1 VIVIK
6 DIFIEGQTLPEAY
19 HKGILALFTDGQ
31 LADCSDWNLK
41 NLESYS
47 QLECRMTIHIEEP
60 LKEPRISKLVICGPR
75 ELEQYRLEILD
86 GILDYAVEVEVERNG
101 KIEALEDYT
110 YHHRMVH
117 PFDQIDFII
126 NELRR
131 NAEMSSRRAV
141 IGIRDNQRDTQLSN
155 PACLQSIQ
163 FFVRSGKLDMCVM
176 FRSNDFAQA
185 FFMNAFG
192 LICMQERIATQLGVP
207 VGTYSQTS
215 NSMHVYQQ
223 NFEMFNAFA
232 KKVATEPIEDLT
244 YEYDGFFK
252 DIMDAERD
260 GILEDFK
267 KLRAKH
273 GIS

>member
-1 VIVIK
+1 MK
-6 DIFIEGQTLPEAY
+6 DVFIEAQTLPEAY

-47 QLECRMTIHIEEP
+47 QLECRMTLHIEQP
-60 LKEPRISKLVICGPR
+60 LQEPRISKLVICGPR
-75 ELEQYRLEILD
+75 ELEQYRLEILE
-86 GILDYAVEVEVERNG
+86 GILDFAVDVEVERNG

-110 YHHRMVH
+110 YHHRMTK
-117 PFDQIDFII
+117 PINQIEFAI
-126 NELRR
+126 NELKR

-141 IGIRDNQRDTQLSN
+141 IGIRDNLCDTQLAN
-155 PACLQSIQ
+155 PACLQSMQ
-163 FFVRSGKLDMCVM
+163 FFVRDGKLDLCVL

-192 LICMQERIATQLGVP
+192 FICLQEHIANQLGIP

-244 YEYDGFFK
+244 YEYEGFLK
-252 DIMDAERD
+252 QIMDAERD
-260 GILEDFK
+260 SILESFR
-267 KLRAKH
+267 KLREKH
-273 GIS
+273 GLD